1 MITPP
6 APQRETPLRRSKF
19 TRNLVAGVSALA
31 LIAGLGLAEFGA
43 ALPSASPVRAEQVQA
58 QIQGLPSF
66 TTLVE
71 QVKPAVFSVQVDI
84 DPAAR
89 LAQNDEDDGDGPGQ
103 QSPFQNGEN
112 PFKGTPFEHFF
123 DQFGKGQPGQPGHG
137 APDNPHGQLV
147 KALGSGFFITAD
159 GYAVTNNHVV
169 DGAAKVEVVTDD
181 GKTHGAKVVGTDPKT
196 DLALLKVEGRSD
208 FAFVK
213 MAPSMPKI
221 GDWVLAVGNPYGL
234 GGTVTAGIVSAENR
248 DIGSGPYDDFI
259 QIDAAVNRGNSGGP
273 TFNLNGEVIGVNT
286 AIYSPSGGSVGI
298 AFAIPTTT
306 VQAVIPVLRDK
317 GHLDRAWLGVQ
328 IQPVTEDIAQSLGLD
343 EAKGALIDEPQAG
356 GPGAKAGLKAGDVI
370 TRVDGKTV
378 ADARDLARI
387 IGAMAPDSKAELTV
401 IRGGKESTMRV
412 ALGALPDD
420 TKQPQLARATPE
432 KGEAMGAKLG
442 LSVAPAASVA
452 GHGRAGLLVMEVDP
466 SGPAADLGIRPGDI
480 ILKIGE
486 RDVHTVQDLR
496 QALTDAKA
504 HGRSKAL
511 ALVKSG
517 NSEHYVALPAAA

>member
-1 MITPP
+1 
-6 APQRETPLRRSKF
+6 
-19 TRNLVAGVSALA
+19 
-31 LIAGLGLAEFGA
+31 
-43 ALPSASPVRAEQVQA
+43 
-58 QIQGLPSF
+58 
-66 TTLVE
+66 
-71 QVKPAVFSVQVDI
+71 
-84 DPAAR
+84 
-89 LAQNDEDDGDGPGQ
+89 
-103 QSPFQNGEN
+103 
-112 PFKGTPFEHFF
+112 
-123 DQFGKGQPGQPGHG
+123 
-137 APDNPHGQLV
+137 
-147 KALGSGFFITAD
+147 
-159 GYAVTNNHVV
+159 
-169 DGAAKVEVVTDD
+169 
-181 GKTHGAKVVGTDPKT
+181 
-196 DLALLKVEGRSD
+196 
-208 FAFVK
+208 
-213 MAPSMPKI
+213 MAPTMPKI

-286 AIYSPSGGSVGI
+286 AIFSPSGGSVGI

-343 EAKGALIDEPQAG
+343 EARGALISEPQAG
-356 GPGAKAGLKAGDVI
+356 GPGAKAGLKPGDVI
-370 TRVDGKTV
+370 TKVDGKTV

-387 IGAMAPDSKAELTV
+387 IGAMAPDTKAELTV
-401 IRGGKESTMRV
+401 IRAGRQSTMRV
-412 ALGALPDD
+412 SLGALPDD
-420 TKQPQLARATPE
+420 VKQPQLARATPE
-432 KGEAMGAKLG
+432 KGEQMGAKLG

-452 GHGRAGLLVMEVDP
+452 GHGRDGLVVIEVDP
-466 SGPAADLGIRPGDI
+466 SGPAADLGIRPGDV

-486 RDVHTVQDLR
+486 QDIHTVQDLR

-517 NSEHYVALPAAA
+517 NSERYVALPAAAA

>member
-1 MITPP
+1 MSMITPS
-6 APQRETPLRRSKF
+6 APQRSKF

-31 LIAGLGLAEFGA
+31 LLAGLGLAEFGT
-43 ALPSASPVRAEQVQA
+43 ALPSASPARAEQVQA

-66 TTLVE
+66 TSLVE

-84 DPAAR
+84 NPAAR
-89 LAQNDEDDGDGPGQ
+89 LTRDEDDGDGPGQ

-123 DQFGKGQPGQPGHG
+123 DQFGKGQPGHG

-181 GKTHGAKVVGTDPKT
+181 GKTHRAKVVGTDPKT

-208 FAFVK
+208 FPFVK
-213 MAPSMPKI
+213 MAPKMPKI

-286 AIYSPSGGSVGI
+286 AIFSPSGGSVGI

-343 EAKGALIDEPQAG
+343 EARGALISEPQAG
-356 GPGAKAGLKAGDVI
+356 GPGAKAGLKPGDVI
-370 TRVDGKTV
+370 TKVDGKMV

-387 IGAMAPDSKAELTV
+387 IGAMAPDTRAELTV
-401 IRGGKESTMRV
+401 IRAGRESTMRV

-432 KGEAMGAKLG
+432 KGEQMGAKLG

-452 GHGRAGLLVMEVDP
+452 GHGRDGLVVMEVDP
-466 SGPAADLGIRPGDI
+466 SGPAADLGIRPGDV

-486 RDVHTVQDLR
+486 QDIHTVQDLR
-496 QALTDAKA
+496 QALTAAKA

-517 NSEHYVALPAAA
+517 NSERYVALPAAAA